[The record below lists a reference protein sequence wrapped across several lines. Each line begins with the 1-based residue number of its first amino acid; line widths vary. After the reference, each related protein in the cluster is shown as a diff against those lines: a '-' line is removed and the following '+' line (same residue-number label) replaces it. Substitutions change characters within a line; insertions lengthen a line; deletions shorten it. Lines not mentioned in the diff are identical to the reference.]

1 MAILLILKISVLRC
15 FSGWGYSPKI
25 FDLLYFSFTSY
36 ALGNIL
42 EILTWCTGDEF
53 ARNCHCEG
61 TITGIREIFS
71 ANRIST
77 EDHDDE
83 RVYII
88 YVSALERVREI
99 WGM

>member
-53 ARNCHCEG
+53 ARNCHCE
-61 TITGIREIFS
+61 
-71 ANRIST
+71 